1 MTTDKLL
8 YQSDRFEQDPKK
20 RVNFCPV
27 SIELEKEEMLTIP
40 TAQKMILG
48 ANTQKELSSVL
59 AQIARKMAGVCSDSP
74 ETYDKLIE
82 VEQKASKEH

>member
-1 MTTDKLL
+1 MTTDKIL

-20 RVNFCPV
+20 RVTFCPV

-59 AQIARKMAGVCSDSP
+59 AQIARKLAGVCSDSP
-74 ETYDKLIE
+74 ETYEKLIE

>member
-20 RVNFCPV
+20 RVTFCPV

-59 AQIARKMAGVCSDSP
+59 AQIARKLAGVCSDSP
-74 ETYDKLIE
+74 ETYEKLIE

>member
-8 YQSDRFEQDPKK
+8 YQSDRYEEDPRK
-20 RVNFCPV
+20 RVNFCPI

-59 AQIARKMAGVCSDSP
+59 AQIARKLAGVCSDSP
-74 ETYDKLIE
+74 ETYEKLIE

>member
-1 MTTDKLL
+1 MTAGKQL
-8 YQSDRFEQDPKK
+8 YQSDRFEEDPDK
-20 RVNFCPV
+20 RVNFCPI
-27 SIELEKEEMLTIP
+27 SFKLEKEEMLTIP
-40 TAQKMILG
+40 AAQKMILD
-48 ANTQKELSSVL
+48 ANTQKELSAVL

>member
-40 TAQKMILG
+40 AAQKMILD
-48 ANTQKELSSVL
+48 ANTQKELSAVL

>member
-8 YQSDRFEQDPKK
+8 YQSDRFEQDPRK
-20 RVNFCPV
+20 RVNFCPI

-59 AQIARKMAGVCSDSP
+59 AQIARKLAGVCSDSP
-74 ETYDKLIE
+74 ETYEKLIE

>member
-8 YQSDRFEQDPKK
+8 YQSDRFEQDPRK
-20 RVNFCPV
+20 RVNFCPI

-74 ETYDKLIE
+74 ETYNKLIE

>member
-20 RVNFCPV
+20 RVTFCPV
-27 SIELEKEEMLTIP
+27 SIKLEKEEMLTIP

>member
-1 MTTDKLL
+1 MTPDKLL
-8 YQSDRFEQDPKK
+8 YQSDRHEEDPRK
-20 RVNFCPV
+20 RVNFCPI
-27 SIELEKEEMLTIP
+27 SIELEKDEMLTIP

>member
-8 YQSDRFEQDPKK
+8 YQSDRLEEDPRK
-20 RVNFCPV
+20 RVNFCPI

-40 TAQKMILG
+40 AAQKMILG

-59 AQIARKMAGVCSDSP
+59 AQIARKLAGVCSDSP
-74 ETYDKLIE
+74 ETYEKLIE

>member
-1 MTTDKLL
+1 MTTDKIL

-20 RVNFCPV
+20 RVTFCPV

-59 AQIARKMAGVCSDSP
+59 AQIARKLAGVCSDSP
-74 ETYDKLIE
+74 ETYNKLIE

>member
-1 MTTDKLL
+1 MTTDKIL

-20 RVNFCPV
+20 RVTFCPV

-40 TAQKMILG
+40 TAQKMILA

>member
-1 MTTDKLL
+1 MTTDKIL

-20 RVNFCPV
+20 RVTFCPI

-40 TAQKMILG
+40 AAQKMILG

-59 AQIARKMAGVCSDSP
+59 AQIARKLAGVCSDSP
-74 ETYDKLIE
+74 ETYEKLIE

>member
-1 MTTDKLL
+1 MTAGKQL
-8 YQSDRFEQDPKK
+8 YQSDRFEEDPDK
-20 RVNFCPV
+20 RVNFCPI
-27 SIELEKEEMLTIP
+27 SFKLEKEEMLTIP

-48 ANTQKELSSVL
+48 ANTQKELSAVL

-74 ETYDKLIE
+74 ETYEKLIE

>member
-1 MTTDKLL
+1 MTSEKTL
-8 YQSDRFEQDPKK
+8 YRSDRFEEDPDK
-20 RVNFCPV
+20 RVNFCPI
-27 SIELEKEEMLTIP
+27 SFELEKEEMLTIP
-40 TAQKMILG
+40 TAQKMILA
-48 ANTQKELSSVL
+48 ANTQRELSSVL

>member
-1 MTTDKLL
+1 
-8 YQSDRFEQDPKK
+8 
-20 RVNFCPV
+20 
-27 SIELEKEEMLTIP
+27 MLTIP
-40 TAQKMILG
+40 VAQKMILG

-59 AQIARKMAGVCSDSP
+59 AQIARKMAGECSDSQ

>member
-20 RVNFCPV
+20 RVTFCPI

-59 AQIARKMAGVCSDSP
+59 AQIARKLAGVCSDSP
-74 ETYDKLIE
+74 ETYEKLIE

>member
-20 RVNFCPV
+20 RVTFCPI

-40 TAQKMILG
+40 AAQKMILG

-59 AQIARKMAGVCSDSP
+59 AQIARKLAGVCSDSP
-74 ETYDKLIE
+74 ETYEKLIE

>member
-40 TAQKMILG
+40 AAQKMILD
-48 ANTQKELSSVL
+48 ANTQKELSAVL
-59 AQIARKMAGVCSDSP
+59 AQIASKMAGVCSDSP

>member
-8 YQSDRFEQDPKK
+8 YQSDRHEEDPRK
-20 RVNFCPV
+20 RVNFCPI

-59 AQIARKMAGVCSDSP
+59 AQIARKLAGVCSDSP
-74 ETYDKLIE
+74 ETYEKLIE